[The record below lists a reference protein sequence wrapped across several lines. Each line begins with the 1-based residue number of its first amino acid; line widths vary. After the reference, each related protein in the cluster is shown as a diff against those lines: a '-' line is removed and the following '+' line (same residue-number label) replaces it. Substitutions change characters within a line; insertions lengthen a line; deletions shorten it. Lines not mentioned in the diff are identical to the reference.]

1 MLEARFYET
10 YYFCNV
16 VRNVLHD
23 QFSYIRNLN
32 DFYCDERIFY
42 LVFPFQKYSVF
53 HEFIEFIVEDIYYE
67 EASNVGLEDRR
78 ELIEKF
84 RDIPSAINDMKPKRL
99 PIEKAFEF
107 HDIECLSFESHL
119 ESFGKSFVDAS
130 EDDVY
135 DYMGELRLSGDYEM
149 LVQQTVKEVF
159 YVLFQNR
166 SLLMIFNQMMAGEL
180 ERQVDIDPPEEQN
193 SLFSRP
199 GVLKRTTI
207 PSWVKRA
214 VYFRDRGRC
223 VLCDKDLSGT
233 LNLNN
238 QENYDHIVPL
248 AKYGLNDVSNIQLLC
263 KECNQKEKRA
273 GNAITSNRYQSWYLY
288 D

>member
-16 VRNVLHD
+16 VRKVLHD

-32 DFYCDERIFY
+32 EFYCDERIFY
-42 LVFPFQKYSVF
+42 LVSPFEKYSVF
-53 HEFIEFIVEDIYYE
+53 HEFIEFIVEDVYYE
-67 EASNVGLEDRR
+67 EATNVGLENRR

-84 RDIPSAINDMKPKRL
+84 RDIPSAINDMKPQKL
-99 PIEKAFEF
+99 PIEQAFGF

-119 ESFGKSFVDAS
+119 ESVGKSFLDAS

-159 YVLFQNR
+159 HVLFQNR
-166 SLLMIFNQMMAGEL
+166 NLLMIFNQMMAGEL
-180 ERQVDIDPPEEQN
+180 ERQVDIDPPEEQE
-193 SLFSRP
+193 SLFSRS
-199 GVLKRTTI
+199 GVLKRATI

-233 LNLNN
+233 LNLDN

-248 AKYGLNDVSNIQLLC
+248 AKHGLNDVSNIQLLC

-273 GNAITSNRYQSWYLY
+273 GNAITSNRYQSWYFY

>member
-1 MLEARFYET
+1 MSLLLLGFGRLFSLAKRLSWGRRLNEYQGQAQRQLFRCGYAFTTKLRVLAALNSQGEPVLEARFYET
-10 YYFCNV
+10 CYFCNV

-32 DFYCDERIFY
+32 NFYCDERIFY
-42 LVFPFQKYSVF
+42 LVSPFQKYSVF

-84 RDIPSAINDMKPKRL
+84 KDIPSAINDMKPQRL
-99 PIEKAFEF
+99 PIEQAFEF

-119 ESFGKSFVDAS
+119 ESVGKSFLDAS

-159 YVLFQNR
+159 HVLFQNR

-180 ERQVDIDPPEEQN
+180 ERQVDIEPQK
-193 SLFSRP
+193 S
-199 GVLKRTTI
+199 KI
-207 PSWVKRA
+207 
-214 VYFRDRGRC
+214 
-223 VLCDKDLSGT
+223 LCFPDL
-233 LNLNN
+233 
-238 QENYDHIVPL
+238 
-248 AKYGLNDVSNIQLLC
+248 VS
-263 KECNQKEKRA
+263 
-273 GNAITSNRYQSWYLY
+273 
-288 D
+288 